1 MTKHRDIDWSVYKVL
16 HVPHCGARSH
26 LTCLMWPSYF
36 RLAELCRVE
45 KVGLVHFV
53 SYFPTTMLCSFGC
66 SWGYPVSIMSSPNV
80 SPRSGLVWV
89 RWAIMFPRDLSAIF
103 ANVTSEK
110 AFRLLEDDALFDAC
124 YSQNQK
130 VFLIH
135 YI

>member
-1 MTKHRDIDWSVYKVL
+1 M
-16 HVPHCGARSH
+16 
-26 LTCLMWPSYF
+26 
-36 RLAELCRVE
+36 E

-66 SWGYPVSIMSSPNV
+66 IWGYPVSIMSSPKYIFQPNV
-80 SPRSGLVWV
+80 SPRSGLVLV